1 MASSSPLV
9 KTIFIFGV
17 VLVLNAYLL
26 PASGKEI
33 SSKDIKRIS
42 AAEWERAINDH
53 PELRE
58 VIDVADNGEIHPYV
72 HSRNRRTIGRVFDMF
87 RGLFDRI
94 FGGKKGGGGG
104 GGGYGA
110 PQKKPAASYGPPT
123 KPPSGYGPPKSPKK
137 PSYGRQKQ
145 RKPKPGYGAPGP
157 KPRPPGPRP
166 PAPRPQ
172 RPRPQP
178 QYGQQPP
185 SPPRPRPQRPQAPVQ
200 QGYGGPRPARPAPG
214 GYGGPQIPN
223 QPNYGGPQPSQQP
236 NDLDGYGSPQAPVI
250 GGGGDIDG
258 YGSPQAPVVGGGD
271 IDGYGSPQAPVVG
284 GGDID
289 GYGSP
294 QAPVVGGGDIDG
306 YGSPQAPVVGG
317 GDIDG
322 YGAPQ
327 APVVGGGGIR
337 NSGQYGAPIGPV
349 GPVRQ
354 PNYGSAPQSNYGSA
368 QQQFRGAPQPS
379 IGPSIQLSVGAPFP
393 AAPVRNNALPTSAS
407 LADSVFR
414 MIPAPNLA
422 TGRPP
427 TAGNAQAS
435 QDSYGSPQG
444 PVIGNAG
451 SSGRVNAQPNQDSYG
466 SPQGQVIGNGD
477 SRQAG
482 DSYGSPQAPR
492 VTSSSAGNSYGS
504 PVAPA
509 SSSNPFLKTS
519 APPLSIYTS
528 QATFPA
534 QSSGSI
540 IVGTGK
546 AQAPSNGGNIITVGN
561 GDILPSSS
569 SNPDSYG
576 SPVGPGPITDIDL
589 PSVIPG
595 AIQPGIEQRTEA
607 VAAPKDVYGS
617 PVAPVGTSAPVPQD
631 VLRQIENN
639 LPEIDNNVFPS
650 GNDIVPEGEL
660 VSTVI
665 EDDGHNDA
673 NSVEYDEIEEEVI
686 DELVDKIQQEL
697 DDPNLI
703 KDPED
708 EKFLNEVITNLK
720 NNKEVINTIEYLD
733 PSTGSGVR
741 SDGNQDSYGVSSET
755 DDRGNSF
762 DDQPLFDNVR
772 DIVSDPPATGTPGTP
787 TIDLASGGF
796 VDFSN
801 GVLAGDSDGKST
813 ASEINLT
820 GTTTSSTIIE
830 EITTEAPETRDY
842 QDTYGS
848 ATTVQPVYE
857 DIDDYDT
864 DGGSRSEGQEY
875 EDEEKD
881 DEEDSFEEEE
891 EDDDDEDDEDD
902 DYEESDE
909 GVQGYDIRPPENP
922 LDSSLSGIFHIFSY
936 NLQPSRNT
944 SISIQCP

>member
-1 MASSSPLV
+1 MRSKMAYSLFWSVNPIL
-9 KTIFIFGV
+9 ILGV
-17 VLVLNAYLL
+17 VLFLNSYILST
-26 PASGKEI
+26 SGKEI
-33 SSKDIKRIS
+33 ASEEIKRIS
-42 AAEWERAINDH
+42 AAEWEKALNEH
-53 PELRE
+53 PELKE
-58 VIDVADNGEIHPYV
+58 VARIADNGEFHPYV

-94 FGGKKGGGGG
+94 FGGKKGGGG

-157 KPRPPGPRP
+157 KPRPPQPRP
-166 PAPRPQ
+166 P
-172 RPRPQP
+172 RPRPP
-178 QYGQQPP
+178 PSRPLPP
-185 SPPRPRPQRPQAPVQ
+185 SPPRPRPQRPQAPIQ
-200 QGYGGPRPARPAPG
+200 PGYGGPRPSRPVSG

-223 QPNYGGPQPSQQP
+223 QPNYGSQQQQQQS
-236 NDLDGYGSPQAPVI
+236 NDL
-250 GGGGDIDG
+250 
-258 YGSPQAPVVGGGD
+258 
-271 IDGYGSPQAPVVG
+271 
-284 GGDID
+284 D

-327 APVVGGGGIR
+327 APVVGGGDIDGYGSPQAPVVDGGNIDGYGAPQAPVVGGGGIR
-337 NSGQYGAPIGPV
+337 NSGQYGAPTAPV

-354 PNYGSAPQSNYGSA
+354 PTYGSAPQPNYGSS

-393 AAPVRNNALPTSAS
+393 AAPINNNAIPTSAS

-427 TAGNAQAS
+427 TEGGAIAQGNQDSYGSPQGQVIGSGSTAIRGNAQAN

-444 PVIGNAG
+444 PVIGN
-451 SSGRVNAQPNQDSYG
+451 
-466 SPQGQVIGNGD
+466 GD
-477 SRQAG
+477 TRQAG
-482 DSYGSPQAPR
+482 NSYGSPQAPR

-504 PVAPA
+504 PVAPT
-509 SSSNPFLKTS
+509 SSSNPFISSS
-519 APPLSIYTS
+519 APPLSVYTS

-534 QSSGSI
+534 QNSGNI
-540 IVGTGK
+540 IIGAGK
-546 AQAPSNGGNIITVGN
+546 AQAPSSDINIITVGN
-561 GDILPSSS
+561 GASASSGL
-569 SNPDSYG
+569 SNVDSYG

-595 AIQPGIEQRTEA
+595 AIQPGVEPRTEA
-607 VAAPKDVYGS
+607 EAAVAPKDVYGS

-631 VLRQIENN
+631 VLKQIENN
-639 LPEIDNNVFPS
+639 LPEFDNEVFPT

-665 EDDGHNDA
+665 EEDSQNDDVN
-673 NSVEYDEIEEEVI
+673 VEYDEIEEEVI

-720 NNKEVINTIEYLD
+720 NTKEVVNTIEYID
-733 PSTGSGVR
+733 PTTGSGV
-741 SDGNQDSYGVSSET
+741 SAEGSGEESQDSYGSPSDV
-755 DDRGNSF
+755 DDRGNSV

-772 DIVSDPPATGTPGTP
+772 DVVADPPATGTPGP
-787 TIDLASGGF
+787 TIDLAGGGF

-801 GVLAGDSDGKST
+801 GVLDGNSESQST

-820 GTTTSSTIIE
+820 GTTTPTVIIE
-830 EITTEAPETRDY
+830 ELTTEAPETRDY
-842 QDTYGS
+842 QDSYGS
-848 ATTVQPVYE
+848 QTTVQPIYE
-857 DIDDYDT
+857 DIDDLVYDS
-864 DGGSRSEGQEY
+864 DDGSRSAGQEY
-875 EDEEKD
+875 DDVVEDESEEYAD
-881 DEEDSFEEEE
+881 IVEDEIEEEGNTDDVYQ
-891 EDDDDEDDEDD
+891 EDEYED
-902 DYEESDE
+902 SDE
-909 GVQGYDIRPPENP
+909 GVQGYDIRPPEKP
-922 LDSSLSGIFHIFSY
+922 LDSSLSGIF
-936 NLQPSRNT
+936 
-944 SISIQCP
+944 